1 MLNQH
6 AALALPSRAVDF
18 DRYDREESSWPE
30 NVVATAPTFA
40 QKPSASSLK
49 ENLTRTRVA
58 SELGIPESS
67 VSRWVKQAQ
76 RNAGQGWSSK
86 RTTEERSEGARLR
99 RGVRILKRKR
109 ENKEQRQ
116 RSSPRKCRAPLSV
129 HPSGKGLSFG
139 EATV

>member
-6 AALALPSRAVDF
+6 ATLALPSRAVDF
-18 DRYDREESSWPE
+18 DRRSREESSWPV
-30 NVVATAPTFA
+30 NVVATASTFA

-49 ENLTRTRVA
+49 ENLIRTRVL

-76 RNAGQGWSSK
+76 RSAGQGWSSML
-86 RTTEERSEGARLR
+86 TTEERSEWARLWCGIR
-99 RGVRILKRKR
+99 LLKRKR
-109 ENKEQRQ
+109 ENEKQRQ
-116 RSSPRKCRAPLSV
+116 RSSPRRCRAPLSV
-129 HPSGKGLSFG
+129 YPSGKGLSFG